1 MFRSICVLGSLRCN
15 RANSVSSISRPL
27 SNYGWQIEKYHIG
40 DEFDPQQIAYNP
52 QMKRPVI
59 YNPHDLLVEVKAASV
74 NPLDLLM
81 IKGYGREIIDS
92 LNVVTQATKCKLSYD
107 KFPLV
112 LGRDFAGVVRSTGAA
127 VTKFQVG
134 DQIWGSLSPFK
145 QGSHCK
151 YLVASE
157 DELSLKPSN
166 LSYEEAA
173 SIPYAALTSW
183 SALFKFGNFPARDA
197 ASKR

>member
-1 MFRSICVLGSLRCN
+1 MFKSIYALNSLRQFA
-15 RANSVSSISRPL
+15 RPHLARRPL
-27 SNYGWQIEKYHIG
+27 SNYGWQIDRYHI
-40 DEFDPQQIAYNP
+40 DEEFDREQVKYNP

-59 YNPHDLLVEVKAASV
+59 YSPNDLLVEVRAASV

-81 IKGYGREIIDS
+81 IKGYGREIID
-92 LNVVTQATKCKLSYD
+92 NVNVLTQSTKCKLSYD

-134 DQIWGSLSPFK
+134 DQVWGALSPFK

-157 DELSLKPSN
+157 HELSLKPSN
-166 LSYEEAA
+166 LSFEQAA

-183 SALFKFGNFPARDA
+183 SALFKFGNFSVRDA
-197 ASKR
+197 PLKR

>member
-1 MFRSICVLGSLRCN
+1 MFKSICGLGSFRCGRSN
-15 RANSVSSISRPL
+15 LASLISRPL
-27 SNYGWQIEKYHIG
+27 SNYGWQIERYHIG
-40 DEFDPQQIAYNP
+40 EEFDRDQVRYNP

-59 YNPHDLLVEVKAASV
+59 YNPTDLLVEVRAASV
-74 NPLDLLM
+74 NPPDLLM

-92 LNVVTQATKCKLSYD
+92 LNVITQATKCKLSYD

-157 DELSLKPSN
+157 EELSRKPSN
-166 LSYEEAA
+166 LSFEEAA
-173 SIPYAALTSW
+173 SIPYAALTAW
-183 SALFKFGNFPARDA
+183 SALFKFGGFSAREA